1 MLISAISNGS
11 VKGSHLSKLI
21 LLLVLC
27 LVASTAT
34 IPSLHGQTRARPQ
47 AILSDFATDTL
58 LKINEVMGAE
68 NYSEA
73 VKLASEVLAQAKP
86 NSYDEALFSLVS
98 AQLRFQL
105 EDFNGAIPY
114 MERALAMPEFLDKD
128 RIAQYTLSLAH
139 LYYST
144 EQKTKAVD
152 LLSNHQ
158 INGGVMTSQML
169 NFYAILLLDIGRKEE
184 ALKPIEQ
191 LLRSKVDP
199 DVEAY
204 KLAATVYQE
213 LGNFEAAAACLER
226 MIQIKPDE
234 AQFWQGLLFAYSQN
248 GNNLAMLNTIERA
261 HKRGILTET
270 RWYTTLTQ
278 LYYNLERFETTAQL
292 LAKWIKEGKVENIRS
307 NWELMAFAWQLAGYP
322 DKQLATLIEASKQG
336 NWPEIDSQIAS
347 IYWSKQDVP
356 NTIKWIDSAFSKGT
370 PPRPGDMLIVK
381 ASAAITVSDF
391 ETAEAAIKQA
401 EKYPEVSERVE
412 QIRRFV
418 LTPAAQLAA
427 EEAAERARTSAPQS
441 GTRR

>member
-1 MLISAISNGS
+1 
-11 VKGSHLSKLI
+11 
-21 LLLVLC
+21 
-27 LVASTAT
+27 
-34 IPSLHGQTRARPQ
+34 
-47 AILSDFATDTL
+47 
-58 LKINEVMGAE
+58 
-68 NYSEA
+68 
-73 VKLASEVLAQAKP
+73 
-86 NSYDEALFSLVS
+86 
-98 AQLRFQL
+98 
-105 EDFNGAIPY
+105 
-114 MERALAMPEFLDKD
+114 
-128 RIAQYTLSLAH
+128 
-139 LYYST
+139 
-144 EQKTKAVD
+144 
-152 LLSNHQ
+152 
-158 INGGVMTSQML
+158 
-169 NFYAILLLDIGRKEE
+169 
-184 ALKPIEQ
+184 
-191 LLRSKVDP
+191 
-199 DVEAY
+199 
-204 KLAATVYQE
+204 
-213 LGNFEAAAACLER
+213 
-226 MIQIKPDE
+226 
-234 AQFWQGLLFAYSQN
+234 
-248 GNNLAMLNTIERA
+248 MLNTIERA

-322 DKQLATLIEASKQG
+322 DKQLETLIEASKQED
-336 NWPEIDSQIAS
+336 WPEIDSQIAS

>member
-1 MLISAISNGS
+1 MRKPNNTFTAIFRGIF
-11 VKGSHLSKLI
+11 VLI
-21 LLLVLC
+21 LTLC
-27 LVASTAT
+27 LASSLNAQGRERQQTVLTPEAT
-34 IPSLHGQTRARPQ
+34 E
-47 AILSDFATDTL
+47 TL
-58 LKINEVMGAE
+58 IKINEAMSTDNFSEGARLAA
-68 NYSEA
+68 A
-73 VKLASEVLAQAKP
+73 VLSKAKP
-86 NSYDEALFSLVS
+86 GTYDEALFSLVS
-98 AQLRFQL
+98 AQLRFQMEDL
-105 EDFNGAIPY
+105 EGAIPF
-114 MERALAMPEFLDKD
+114 MERALSLPQYLDTDK
-128 RIAQYTLSLAH
+128 ITQYTLSLAH
-139 LYYST
+139 LYYTT
-144 EQKTKAVD
+144 EKKVKAIE
-152 LLSNHQ
+152 LLSNFQ
-158 INGGVMTSQML
+158 RNGGQMTSQML
-169 NFYAILLLDIGRKEE
+169 NFYAILLLDAGRKEE
-184 ALKPIEQ
+184 ALKPVEQ

-199 DVEAY
+199 DVDTY

-213 LGNFEAAAACLER
+213 LGNYETAAACLER
-226 MIQIKPDE
+226 LVQLKPDDE
-234 AQFWQGLLFAYSQN
+234 QFWQGLLFVYSQN

-292 LAKWIKEGKVENIRS
+292 LAKWIKEVKVENIRS